1 MRRFQSV
8 LVITLLALLAGLI
21 EPVGTTAASA
31 AVTCLPNNP
40 LAPAHNATNLSPSG
54 ISGRPSAN
62 IGQAAVEPP
71 APGQPS
77 WNGNDR
83 VNDVIQIGDT
93 VYAAGLFKTWIW
105 KGANYPRQNIV
116 AFNATTG
123 EPTAFAPQVNNE
135 IFSLTPSCDGS
146 AVFIGGVFTSVG
158 GQPRNYAAEISV
170 ATSAPTG
177 WNPKPNG
184 WVTDVSVMHGHLVV
198 SGYFTKIGGVSR
210 TNWASFD
217 ANGTSSAIDSWLN
230 IPVSGADPDGPQR
243 VTKVVA
249 NNADNYAVVI
259 GNFNTLGGQ
268 NHRRIA
274 MIGLTDSQATLLPWA
289 TPITASNNNA
299 NGGTDCRETSP
310 APEQD
315 VAWNPSDTNFFIDST
330 GGAQPGQT
338 DCDAASKWDGIDVT
352 NQSAMPLGVEYT
364 GGDSL
369 SAIACTDQSCF
380 VSGHER
386 WANNPPLDPK
396 VFVTPCSTVPPK
408 RRTGYAGYN
417 CKGPNAVDRPGVY
430 EINIQTWHV
439 TAWNP
444 TRSKQ
449 VGMHNSM
456 MITPQGLWI
465 GTDGNYAAGILHN
478 DMVLFPFVN

>member
-83 VNDVIQIGDT
+83 VNDVIQIGGT

-198 SGYFTKIGGVSR
+198 SGYYDKM
-210 TNWASFD
+210 
-217 ANGTSSAIDSWLN
+217 
-230 IPVSGADPDGPQR
+230 
-243 VTKVVA
+243 
-249 NNADNYAVVI
+249 AVCP
-259 GNFNTLGGQ
+259 
-268 NHRRIA
+268 
-274 MIGLTDSQATLLPWA
+274 GLTGPALTLMARARPLTAGSIFRSLALTQMVHKGSPRWWLIMRIIMPW
-289 TPITASNNNA
+289 SSV
-299 NGGTDCRETSP
+299 TS
-310 APEQD
+310 
-315 VAWNPSDTNFFIDST
+315 
-330 GGAQPGQT
+330 
-338 DCDAASKWDGIDVT
+338 
-352 NQSAMPLGVEYT
+352 
-364 GGDSL
+364 
-369 SAIACTDQSCF
+369 
-380 VSGHER
+380 
-386 WANNPPLDPK
+386 
-396 VFVTPCSTVPPK
+396 
-408 RRTGYAGYN
+408 
-417 CKGPNAVDRPGVY
+417 
-430 EINIQTWHV
+430 
-439 TAWNP
+439 
-444 TRSKQ
+444 TRSATRTTGALQ
-449 VGMHNSM
+449 
-456 MITPQGLWI
+456 
-465 GTDGNYAAGILHN
+465 
-478 DMVLFPFVN
+478 